1 MLKSAMYF
9 AMFVGAIVI
18 ALWVSREANSFFS
31 GLLYWVKYNW
41 LPALGLVFLGIL
53 AYKVVSSKS

>member
-1 MLKSAMYF
+1 MLKFAMYF

-18 ALWVSREANSFFS
+18 ALWVSREANYFFS
-31 GLLYWVKYNW
+31 GLLYWIKYNW

>member
-31 GLLYWVKYNW
+31 NLLYWIKYNW
-41 LPALGLVFLGIL
+41 LPALGLVFLGVL

>member
-18 ALWVSREANSFFS
+18 ALWISREANYFFS
-31 GLLYWVKYNW
+31 NLLYWIKYNW
-41 LPALGLVFLGIL
+41 LPALGLVFLAIL

>member
-1 MLKSAMYF
+1 MLKFAMYF

-18 ALWVSREANSFFS
+18 VLWVSREANYFFS

-41 LPALGLVFLGIL
+41 LPALGLVFLAIL
-53 AYKVVSSKS
+53 AYKAFNTKS

>member
-1 MLKSAMYF
+1 MLKPAIYF

-18 ALWVSREANSFFS
+18 ALWVSREANYFFS
-31 GLLYWVKYNW
+31 GLLSWIKYNW
-41 LPALGLVFLGIL
+41 LSALGLVFLGIL